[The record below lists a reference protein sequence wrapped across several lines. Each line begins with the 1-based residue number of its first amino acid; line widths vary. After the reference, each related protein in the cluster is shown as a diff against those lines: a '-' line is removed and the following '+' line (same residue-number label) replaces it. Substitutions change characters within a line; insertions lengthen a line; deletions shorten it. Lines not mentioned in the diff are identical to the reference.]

1 MFQLL
6 LIQPLRQDDDPGQKA
21 PRQSAIVRDCCGGS
35 HPGRKLRIHP
45 YLSDYAARCGCSCD
59 LDARSSPTPEVGLL
73 EGMQP
78 LGGVPR
84 ALSEMVSFVSLG
96 RI

>member
-1 MFQLL
+1 VLL
-6 LIQPLRQDDDPGQKA
+6 LGIAVGDLIRGE
-21 PRQSAIVRDCCGGS
+21 SCVYT
-35 HPGRKLRIHP
+35 HT
-45 YLSDYAARCGCSCD
+45 LSDYAVRCGCSCD